1 MGLTITNYPLLGGI
15 ASVDTSYANIR
26 DIKSTKREDG
36 VHELS
41 FMYYISKDGISVHI
55 GGLQKTSETPFTQNT
70 WEISYTHLKEYLTTE
85 GITHADQI

>member
-1 MGLTITNYPLLGGI
+1 MGLTITTYPILGGI
-15 ASVDTSYANIR
+15 ASVDTAYANIR

-41 FMYYISKDGISVHI
+41 FTFYISKDSISVNT
-55 GGLQKTSETPFTQNT
+55 GFLVKTSETPFTQNT

-85 GITHADQI
+85 GITHTDQI

>member
-55 GGLQKTSETPFTQNT
+55 GVYKK
-70 WEISYTHLKEYLTTE
+70 HLKHLLHKIHGKSLTR
-85 GITHADQI
+85 ISRNISQPKA